1 MSKALVGSAG
11 TAQGKC
17 EVELDGYRH
26 ECRLDSISRTGAEVN
41 CMGFLRETSR
51 GAVCVLHLQD
61 DARQKHCRVIDIAAG
76 KLQLRFMPIGLP
88 KEVAP

>member
-1 MSKALVGSAG
+1 MKARVGSG
-11 TAQGKC
+11 SGAQGKC

-26 ECRLDSISRTGAEVN
+26 ECRLDSISRSGAEVN
-41 CMGFLRETSR
+41 CTGFLRETIR

-61 DARQKHCRVIDIAAG
+61 DARRKECRVTDIVPVNCTCG
-76 KLQLRFMPIGLP
+76 LWPIGLP